1 MSLLTKKSNK
11 FFLKTRHSFKLI
23 MEWKHEALTS
33 IQNKIVFVRLLA
45 SDQILC
51 RDSVGLSIGIC
62 SEAQEKH

>member
-1 MSLLTKKSNK
+1 MSLLTKKSK
-11 FFLKTRHSFKLI
+11 LFLKTRHSFKSI
-23 MEWKHEALTS
+23 MEWKSEALTS

-51 RDSVGLSIGIC
+51 RDNVGLSIGIC